1 MNARAEVLQLL
12 QEHIKEKKK
21 SILKQVQENSKSDA
35 DEENNQQCA
44 FDIIIHE
51 MFTEALK

>member
-1 MNARAEVLQLL
+1 MNARAEVLELL

-21 SILKQVQENSKSDA
+21 SILKYIHENKDQEDYEK
-35 DEENNQQCA
+35 NQQTA